1 MLKIHKS
8 DYQYIEEICKIKP
21 GKYVENLELLFNA
34 TLIEYI
40 KPEEAM
46 RKNPNPCPKKLKLRK
61 TKLLKNNSKKSCSS
75 STLKCP
81 KTSLSSK
88 RPKTMVSR

>member
-8 DYQYIEEICKIKP
+8 DYQYIDEICKTKP
-21 GKYVENLELLFNA
+21 GKFVENLEMLFNA

-46 RKNPNPCPKKLKLRK
+46 RKNPNPCPKK
-61 TKLLKNNSKKSCSS
+61 
-75 STLKCP
+75 
-81 KTSLSSK
+81 
-88 RPKTMVSR
+88 